1 MRYNWKFAKS
11 KVIGSSHIKSGFPC
25 QDRLACE
32 VVSGE
37 TLIAAVA
44 DGAGSASLAEIG
56 AAIVIQTFMRLISKD
71 IVSGRSDYVE
81 ILKSAA
87 MGAKKKLYEIAQW
100 HSAEIRDLATTLL
113 AVVVGP
119 LGGGALQIGDGV
131 IVARDGTDGWGWV
144 FWPQRGEYANT
155 TFFLTDENAMD
166 LLKVEQITNKI
177 TEIALMTDGIE
188 PLVLHYASQTVHEPF
203 FNGIFEPLLLENDH
217 GEIRH
222 ISEMLNRFF
231 SSERVRA
238 RTDDDISF
246 IMATRRPQINK
257 T

>member
-1 MRYNWKFAKS
+1 LSYNWKFAKS
-11 KVIGSSHIKSGFPC
+11 RAIGSSHIKTGIPC

-32 VVSGE
+32 VVTSE

-44 DGAGSASLAEIG
+44 DGAGSASHAEIG
-56 AAIVIQTFMRLISKD
+56 ADIVVQTVVRLISRD
-71 IVSGRSDYVE
+71 IESGRSDFVE
-81 ILKSAA
+81 ILKNAA
-87 MGAKKKLYEIAQW
+87 MVAQKKLYDVAQK
-100 HSAEIRDLATTLL
+100 HGAAVRDFATTLL
-113 AVVVGP
+113 AVIAGP
-119 LGGGALQIGDGV
+119 QGGAALQIGDGV
-131 IVARDGTDGWGWV
+131 IVVHGGTDGWVWV

-155 TFFLTDENAMD
+155 TFFLTDENALN
-166 LLKVEQITNKI
+166 LLQVEQITSKI

-188 PLVLHYASQTVHEPF
+188 PLVLNYASQTVHEPF

-217 GEIRH
+217 SEIRH